1 MRLHSTFQGRRL
13 ALAAA
18 TACLLGAPLHAL
30 AQTTTWPAKPVRLV
44 VGYAAGG
51 ATDVIARLVAV
62 KLGDQLGQSVIV
74 DNRTGANSNVGA
86 EVVARAPADGYT
98 LYVYT
103 VANTINASLYPKLG
117 YEPQKDFEPIGLI
130 AKIPNLLVVNPA
142 LPIKT
147 VADYQRYARDN
158 KEGITFA
165 SSGSGSSIHL
175 SGEIFKMQ
183 TKLNM
188 LHVPYRGSAPAIAD
202 LLGGQVQSMF
212 DNMPS
217 ALPHVKAGRL
227 RALAITSAQRSPL
240 LPDVPT
246 FAESGF
252 PGFEVHSWFGLAA
265 PAGTPR
271 AVVERLN
278 AELGKVLA
286 TPDMRQRLLDM
297 AAIPLP
303 GTFGADA
310 QPHRRRDQTLAR
322 GGESLRRPGRI
333 TLLAAATA
341 LYVPH
346 RFFLAR
352 RPALARAHRH

>member
-1 MRLHSTFQGRRL
+1 MRLHSICQGRRL

-18 TACLLGAPLHAL
+18 TACLLGAPLHAP
-30 AQTTTWPAKPVRLV
+30 AQTAAWPAKPVKLV

-62 KLGDQLGQSVIV
+62 KLGDQLGWSVIV

-86 EVVARAPADGYT
+86 ETVARAPADGYT

-147 VADYQRYARDN
+147 LADYQRYARDN
-158 KEGITFA
+158 KDGITFA

-183 TKLNM
+183 TRLNM
-188 LHVPYRGSAPAIAD
+188 LHVPYRGSAPALAD

-227 RALAITSAQRSPL
+227 RALAITSSQRSPL

-278 AELGKVLA
+278 AELNKVLA
-286 TPDMRQRLLDM
+286 TPDVRQRLLDM

-303 GTFGADA
+303 GTSEQMRSLTAAEIKRWREVVKVSGA
-310 QPHRRRDQTLAR
+310 QV
-322 GGESLRRPGRI
+322 E
-333 TLLAAATA
+333 
-341 LYVPH
+341 
-346 RFFLAR
+346 
-352 RPALARAHRH
+352 